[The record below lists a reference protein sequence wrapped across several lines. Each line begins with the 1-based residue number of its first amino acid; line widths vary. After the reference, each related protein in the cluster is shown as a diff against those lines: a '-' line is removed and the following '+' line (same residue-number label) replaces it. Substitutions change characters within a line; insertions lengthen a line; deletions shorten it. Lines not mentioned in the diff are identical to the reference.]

1 MIARFLTLVFSL
13 VVGIT
18 PIAPEVCELLC
29 ASSMPAHH
37 MAAENTH
44 DACGPQ
50 VSQVPACCADA
61 DRPTTPPTSAAK
73 IVINPPTLIARTAD
87 VFVVDATATTVTHR
101 VRPSRPP
108 IPLSLRTPLRV

>member
-1 MIARFLTLVFSL
+1 MVRLLTLAFSL

-37 MAAENTH
+37 MAATGAH
-44 DACGPQ
+44 DGCGPQ

-61 DRPTTPPTSAAK
+61 DRAPSAPIAAAK
-73 IVINPPTLIARTAD
+73 IVINPPTLIARN
-87 VFVVDATATTVTHR
+87 ATVEIATPIAIEIAIR
-101 VRPSRPP
+101 VSPPRTP
-108 IPLSLRTPLRV
+108 IPLALRTPLRV